1 MKNSE
6 LKTDRRSTRSGSQKD
21 SLGTYL
27 NSMGQWPLLTNE
39 EELHLLKQI
48 DLFQVRFRQCLLEF
62 LPVVVECRK
71 TMQKWRDKELNPS
84 KIVNLDRVGS
94 DDREALRTKMSQN
107 LETLQL
113 LESKVREQWGKGRQQ
128 LKAGEHAHTSN
139 PHPTQSIQHLC
150 KKMRLLIE
158 ECRFKTEHVE
168 PFMGKLESLHERLIK
183 IETPTKS
190 CSTPAEEQELD
201 SMAAEIED
209 MLCMPAPV
217 FKRQFKQLKDMH
229 DSYVCLKQDFS
240 AANLRLVVDIAKR
253 YRGRGLDFLDLIQE
267 GNIGL
272 MKAIEKFDH
281 RLGNKFSTY
290 ATWWIRQQIT
300 RATKNTG
307 RMIRLPVHVE
317 SRIGEIYRTRKEAA
331 QQLGGE
337 PNVDN
342 IAEGTGMS
350 QEKIR
355 QLLSVEQKPVTL
367 DYPVEKNQSNNGE
380 NRPLKDIIES
390 KTECPT
396 TTTVDRNMLRE
407 IIMNALNS
415 LPSRQRDILKWRLGF
430 KDGHSHTLDDVSKF
444 LEISR
449 ERVRQIQEEALQ
461 ALRHPRQIRKFEDFV
476 HVL

>member
-48 DLFQVRFRQCLLEF
+48 DFFQVRFRQCLLEF
-62 LPVVVECRK
+62 LPVVAECRQ
-71 TMQKWRDKELNPS
+71 TMQKWRDKELNPV
-84 KIVNLDRVGS
+84 KIVNLDGVGL

-113 LESKVREQWGKGRQQ
+113 LESKVHELWGKGRQQ
-128 LKAGEHAHTSN
+128 LKAGEHAHPSN
-139 PHPTQSIQHLC
+139 PHLTRSIQNLC

-168 PFMGKLESLHERLIK
+168 PFIGKIESLHERLIK
-183 IETPTKS
+183 IENQRKS
-190 CSTPAEEQELD
+190 CSTPAEEKDLD
-201 SMAAEIED
+201 STPAEIED

-217 FKRQFKQLKDMH
+217 FKRQFKQLKNMH
-229 DSYVCLKQDFS
+229 DSYVSLKQDFS

-272 MKAIEKFDH
+272 MRAIEKFDH

-300 RATKNTG
+300 RATKNTS

-317 SRIGEIYRTRKEAA
+317 AELADIHNFRREANKRLGE
-331 QQLGGE
+331 E
-337 PNVDN
+337 PNVDH
-342 IAEGTGMS
+342 IAEGIGMS
-350 QEKIR
+350 REKIQ
-355 QLLSVEQKPVTL
+355 QLLSVEQKPATL
-367 DYPVEKNQSNNGE
+367 DYPIDNHQSNNND
-380 NRPLKDIIES
+380 NRPLKDIIENT
-390 KTECPT
+390 TESPT
-396 TTTVDRNMLRE
+396 TTVVDNNILSE
-407 IIMNALNS
+407 CIDNALNS
-415 LPSRQRDILKWRLGF
+415 LTYRQQEILRLRLGF

-476 HVL
+476 HGL